1 MLGIPE
7 LPANAFTFREG
18 ALYCYFSPAL
28 RDAAPLLLRLVN
40 SSTQS
45 YFATDCSEYE
55 LFSGLDTQTQDNLC
69 QTFSS
74 PQHPA
79 FFWHS
84 SAEESKKRNLSTFL
98 AETQRLHPRRNSLL
112 IIAIYADH
120 IANNTPTQ
128 RSRQIS
134 QWANWARQKKL
145 SVLFHFYGDYQSLR
159 PALIK
164 ESAQIA
170 GMLSVQPIS
179 RHKLNVHLH
188 YWYSSVDI
196 IADQEY
202 FLNTADTNCLA
213 AIEHQAHHG
222 ITDSTTAIDEDHI
235 HIAAPALTGADQV
248 ASNRTIMTHSASDN
262 RKLIESIHH
271 LDAATV
277 VFSCSAPNDAR
288 DIAVMCYELR
298 TKYGGRPKLIIRELK
313 PCLRYSDTRFLLR
326 SGANLIVPYTVGF
339 SDFLDQIDALQGQMM
354 IRSLPASLS
363 DMLESWN
370 GISQRGYFEPHD
382 FVQHAQL
389 ALDTS
394 RQDDLDLV
402 LLLLK
407 PSKTIAIEHCLSL
420 CSMTRN
426 GDLVTVCDGELF
438 ILFGACRA
446 ADADTALRNSF
457 ALPPQEI
464 FAETLQFSEVA
475 DIEEAIASI
484 LPARDFLS
492 AEKGQQLLSLAPNQ
506 PGHSQD
512 AFTVPTEQR
521 ASAKPVSLL
530 SQRKS

>member
-7 LPANAFTFREG
+7 LPADAFTLRQG
-18 ALYCYFSPAL
+18 ALYCYFSPTV
-28 RDAAPLLLRLVN
+28 RDAIPLLARLTN
-40 SSTQS
+40 SSKRS
-45 YFATDCSEYE
+45 YFAIDCSEYE
-55 LFSGLDTQTQDNLC
+55 LFSGLDAQTQDNFC
-69 QTFSS
+69 KTFSS
-74 PQHPA
+74 PRHPA

-84 SAEESKKRNLSTFL
+84 SAEEVKQRTLNTFL
-98 AETQRLHPRRNSLL
+98 SESQRLHPRNNTLL
-112 IIAIYADH
+112 IFAINANYIAKDTPQQRSDH
-120 IANNTPTQ
+120 IA
-128 RSRQIS
+128 
-134 QWANWARQKKL
+134 QWASWARQKKL
-145 SVLFHFYGDYQSLR
+145 GVLFLFYGDYQSLR

-164 ESAQIA
+164 DSVQIA
-170 GMLSVQPIS
+170 GMLSLQTVS
-179 RHKLNVHLH
+179 RDKLSIHLH
-188 YWYSSVDI
+188 YWYSKVDI
-196 IADQEY
+196 IADREY
-202 FLNTADTNCLA
+202 LLDTTANNCLSV
-213 AIEHQAHHG
+213 IEHQAQQG
-222 ITDSTTAIDEDHI
+222 NANTTTALDEDHI
-235 HIAAPALTGADQV
+235 HIAAPALVGADEV
-248 ASNRTIMTHSASDN
+248 ASNRATMTHSASDN
-262 RKLIESIHH
+262 RRLIESINH

-339 SDFLDQIDALQGQMM
+339 SDFLDQIDALQGQVM